1 MCLQISP
8 WRREGGQELS
18 KYKAQEPCGEDW
30 GGTGKKAA
38 EQQRGLQCGLPWVS
52 NFPSHPILLIVR
64 LQTWLSERLQQKLM
78 YDKGSLPPTLQYL
91 VEGYRGLEI

>member
-1 MCLQISP
+1 M
-8 WRREGGQELS
+8 
-18 KYKAQEPCGEDW
+18 
-30 GGTGKKAA
+30 
-38 EQQRGLQCGLPWVS
+38 S

-78 YDKGSLPPTLQYL
+78 YDKSSLSPTPQYL